1 MESSGG
7 TENDGEVGKGISAGL
22 AFRLT
27 PQGMTKKKSH
37 EVLGEKVSK
46 GDQRWPPMAAPGGG
60 R

>member
-1 MESSGG
+1 MDSSGG
-7 TENDGEVGKGISAGL
+7 TESDWALGKGISAGL

-46 GDQRWPPMAAPGGG
+46 GD
-60 R
+60 